1 MTDTPAVIARPVYA
15 ARLPVPIVDFS
26 KISDALTTLHGEDF
40 CVEGHGS
47 YLVFFTAGDTCG
59 CRYCSNLI
67 GQTMATCDPGRDF
80 ATGVASNPVNR
91 MIVCATCGFKR
102 CPHAT
107 DHNNDCTGSNEPGQA
122 GSSYQ

>member
-1 MTDTPAVIARPVYA
+1 
-15 ARLPVPIVDFS
+15 
-26 KISDALTTLHGEDF
+26 
-40 CVEGHGS
+40 
-47 YLVFFTAGDTCG
+47 
-59 CRYCSNLI
+59 
-67 GQTMATCDPGRDF
+67 MATCDPGRDF